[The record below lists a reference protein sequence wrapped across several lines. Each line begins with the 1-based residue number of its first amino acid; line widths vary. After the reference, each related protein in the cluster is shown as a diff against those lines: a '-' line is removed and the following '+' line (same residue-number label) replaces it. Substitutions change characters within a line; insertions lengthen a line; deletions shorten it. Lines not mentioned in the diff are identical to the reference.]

1 MNAHCDACVGDGVSE
16 EMLEA
21 ADRRVYLPMY
31 GFTDSFN
38 LSVAMALLVQRLFY
52 LCPEVLPVGVG
63 LSILERRI

>member
-1 MNAHCDACVGDGVSE
+1 LSLLLTASFLPGDGVSE
-16 EMLEA
+16 EMLKE

-52 LCPEVLPVGVG
+52 MCPEVLR
-63 LSILERRI
+63 LSS